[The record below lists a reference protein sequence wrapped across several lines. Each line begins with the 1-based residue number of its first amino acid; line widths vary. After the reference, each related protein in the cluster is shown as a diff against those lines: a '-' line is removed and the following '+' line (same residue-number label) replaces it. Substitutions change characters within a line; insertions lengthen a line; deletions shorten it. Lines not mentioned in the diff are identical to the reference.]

1 MSDAPRYATLRDY
14 LRVLREQR
22 VLIVAVTLLFGAV
35 AFGLAAREQPQ
46 YVAEASVLV
55 GDDTQ
60 ELDLVGTPVA
70 PRETAAERAAI
81 TARRIAR
88 PDVVAAAAKAL
99 RARQPLGALTA
110 AVSAR
115 PETDTSLIIVGAQWT
130 DAAFAARLADAVARE
145 AVARTNAGARRRYAD
160 AAASVSASLGK
171 LQRRPQDDLTRSLE
185 VERLSRLQSLEQ
197 ISRPAS
203 IVSSASVPAA
213 PVSPRPVRDT
223 LLGLLLG
230 LTIAV
235 LLGFGRDSLDRR
247 LRKVSDIRDELR
259 LPVVGHLRDDALGR
273 TLVTSNGKP
282 ALTEADFEAFRIMRT
297 NVDFLDVD
305 SRLTTLAVT
314 SALPEEGKSTVAC
327 SLACA
332 YALAGKRTL
341 IVECDLR
348 RPTLAHKLGLG
359 NGPGL
364 SDYLAGEA
372 EPQAVLQP
380 VALPGAQAPL
390 VAIVAGTPS
399 PRPAE
404 LLGSQRFGAF
414 LDEVAAAYDVVLLDT
429 SPLLSVVDTL
439 ELVPRVDGVV
449 VCVRAQQTTRDQAQ
463 AAKAALEHF
472 PARPMGIV
480 VTGVRAGDELDYGY
494 YSYAYAYGAKA

>member
-1 MSDAPRYATLRDY
+1 
-14 LRVLREQR
+14 
-22 VLIVAVTLLFGAV
+22 
-35 AFGLAAREQPQ
+35 
-46 YVAEASVLV
+46 
-55 GDDTQ
+55 
-60 ELDLVGTPVA
+60 
-70 PRETAAERAAI
+70 
-81 TARRIAR
+81 
-88 PDVVAAAAKAL
+88 
-99 RARQPLGALTA
+99 
-110 AVSAR
+110 
-115 PETDTSLIIVGAQWT
+115 
-130 DAAFAARLADAVARE
+130 
-145 AVARTNAGARRRYAD
+145 
-160 AAASVSASLGK
+160 
-171 LQRRPQDDLTRSLE
+171 
-185 VERLSRLQSLEQ
+185 
-197 ISRPAS
+197 
-203 IVSSASVPAA
+203 
-213 PVSPRPVRDT
+213 
-223 LLGLLLG
+223 
-230 LTIAV
+230 
-235 LLGFGRDSLDRR
+235 
-247 LRKVSDIRDELR
+247 
-259 LPVVGHLRDDALGR
+259 
-273 TLVTSNGKP
+273 
-282 ALTEADFEAFRIMRT
+282 MRT

-372 EPQAVLQP
+372 EPQAVVQP

-414 LDEVAAAYDVVLLDT
+414 LDEVARAYDVVLLDT

-472 PARPMGIV
+472 PARPTGVV

-494 YSYAYAYGAKA
+494 YSYAYAYGAKG

>member
-22 VLIVAVTLLFGAV
+22 VLIVLVTLAFGGA

-46 YVAEASVLV
+46 YVAETSVLV
-55 GDDTQ
+55 SDDTQ
-60 ELDLVGTPVA
+60 DLDLVGTPVA

-88 PDVVAAAAKAL
+88 AEVVAAAARRL
-99 RARQPLGALTA
+99 HTREPLGRLTA
-110 AVSAR
+110 AVSAQ
-115 PETDTSLIIVGAQWT
+115 PETDTSLIIVTARWG

-145 AVARTNAGARRRYAD
+145 AVDRTNAGSRRRYAD
-160 AAASVSASLGK
+160 AAASVRRSLRARG
-171 LQRRPQDDLTRSLE
+171 RGTQDELTRSLD
-185 VERLSRLQSLEQ
+185 VERLSRLNALER

-203 IVSSASVPAA
+203 IVSPAA
-213 PVSPRPVRDT
+213 APATPVSPRPVRDT

-230 LTIAV
+230 LTAGA
-235 LLGFGRDSLDRR
+235 LLAFARDSLDRR
-247 LRKVSDIRDELR
+247 LRKVAQIRDELR

-273 TLVTSNGKP
+273 TIVTSNGKP
-282 ALTEADFEAFRIMRT
+282 ALTDADFEAFRIMRT
-297 NVDFLDVD
+297 NLDFLDVD
-305 SRLTTLAVT
+305 ARLKTVAVT

-332 YALAGKRTL
+332 YAMAGKRTL
-341 IVECDLR
+341 VVECDLR
-348 RPTLAHKLGLG
+348 RPTLAHKLGLRE
-359 NGPGL
+359 GPGL

-372 EPQAVLQP
+372 EPQQVLQT

-390 VAIVAGTPS
+390 VAITAGTPS

-404 LLGSQRFGAF
+404 LLGSRRFGAF
-414 LDEVAAAYDVVLLDT
+414 LGEVAAAYDVVLLDT
-429 SPLLSVVDTL
+429 TPLLSVVDTL
-439 ELVPRVDGVV
+439 ELVPQVDGVV

-472 PARPMGIV
+472 PRRPTGVV
-480 VTGVRAGDELDYGY
+480 VTGIRAGDELDYGY
-494 YSYAYAYGAKA
+494 YAYAYA